1 MRKITEKSVR
11 NFLDGVPF
19 KKGNMEVCR
28 EGSIYYLKLHGN
40 KIAAK
45 TTNGDIWISNA
56 GWFSRTTRER
66 LNGLPGVNII
76 QKKRLKALT
85 GVTPIKTPCIWYL
98 NGNPWNGKPICV
110 VDKKNLLGYVS
121 L

>member
-45 TTNGDIWISNA
+45 TTNGDVWISNA
-56 GWFSRTTRER
+56 GWFSRTTKER
-66 LNGLPGVNII
+66 LNALPGVSIV
-76 QKKRLKALT
+76 QKK
-85 GVTPIKTPCIWYL
+85 GFWYL
-98 NGNPWNGKPICV
+98 NGNLWQGEPICII
-110 VDKKNLLGYVS
+110 DKKNLLGYVS